1 MTHLRQIMLEELERR
16 LDRRRV
22 AAALP
27 HLSPRSATWMIL
39 NRSNQTEPMIDVLC
53 SRSPEIAQ
61 CVQLAREFFRMVRQR
76 QAAALP
82 GWLNA
87 AEASPLVHFAR
98 HLRRDEAAVHA
109 ALTQPWSNGQVEGHV
124 HASS

>member
-1 MTHLRQIMLEELERR
+1 
-16 LDRRRV
+16 
-22 AAALP
+22 
-27 HLSPRSATWMIL
+27 MIL
-39 NRSNQTEPMIDVLC
+39 NRSNQTEPLIHELC

-61 CVQLAREFFRMVRQR
+61 CVQLAREFFRLVRQH
-76 QAAALP
+76 QAAAWP

-98 HLRRDEAAVHA
+98 HLRRDEVAVHA

-124 HASS
+124 HRLKLIKRSMYGRASFDLLRHRVLHAA